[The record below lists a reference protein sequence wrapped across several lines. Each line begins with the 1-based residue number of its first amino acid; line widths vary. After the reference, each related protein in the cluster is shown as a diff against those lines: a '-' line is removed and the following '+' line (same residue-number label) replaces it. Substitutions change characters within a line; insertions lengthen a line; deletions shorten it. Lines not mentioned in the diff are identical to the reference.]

1 MITLKIC
8 GLTTLDDALWA
19 LEQGADYLGFVLY
32 PESPRHV
39 TLQEFVRLKKA
50 LPETARCVAVFVN
63 EDAAMINRI
72 AAECALAA
80 VQIHGEEDPG
90 DFSKLTVPVWRAIRW
105 REGGWI
111 PNPADWR
118 PERFVLDAF
127 SPAYGGTG
135 LTVDWQAA
143 GPFAATHRAMLAGG
157 LNPENVGEAVRRV
170 RPLGVDVASGVESGP
185 GRKDRRK
192 VAAFIQAARAAD
204 GQQP

>member
-1 MITLKIC
+1 MISIKIC
-8 GLTTLDDALWA
+8 GLTILKDALWA

-39 TLQEFVRLKKA
+39 TLREFVRLKKA

-80 VQIHGEEDPG
+80 VQVHGEENPL
-90 DFSKLTVPVWRAIRW
+90 DFGRVKVPVWRAIRLRDGNW
-105 REGGWI
+105 S
-111 PNPADWR
+111 PAPAEWT
-118 PERFVLDAF
+118 PERFVMDAF

-135 LTVDWQAA
+135 KTVDWQVAKT
-143 GPFAATHRAMLAGG
+143 FSATHRAMLAGG

-185 GRKDRRK
+185 GRKDPRK
-192 VAAFIQAARAAD
+192 VTAFIKAARAAD